1 MVLENTL
8 TQWGEIIPEVAFL
21 FYSICFSERHCIYLI
36 FLLLFHE
43 YRILIG
49 NKSAASK
56 MISSHCDLT
65 STVPNFFSL
74 SFLVHCTVRVQRIAL
89 KFFLPYSHYIHKI
102 TSSLVLMAGLIYKNI
117 SVKFVFSKK
126 ATKIDEIFPV
136 DLTVCM

>member
-21 FYSICFSERHCIYLI
+21 FYSYFIRFSEKHLFN
-36 FLLLFHE
+36 FLTIAAYMFHE

-56 MISSHCDLT
+56 RISSHCDLT

-74 SFLVHCTVRVQRIAL
+74 SLFWYTAL
-89 KFFLPYSHYIHKI
+89 FVYN
-102 TSSLVLMAGLIYKNI
+102 VLL
-117 SVKFVFSKK
+117 
-126 ATKIDEIFPV
+126 
-136 DLTVCM
+136 

>member
-21 FYSICFSERHCIYLI
+21 FYSYFIRFSEKHLFN
-36 FLLLFHE
+36 FLTIAAYMFHE

-56 MISSHCDLT
+56 RISSHCDLT
-65 STVPNFFSL
+65 STVPNFFSF

-102 TSSLVLMAGLIYKNI
+102 TSSLVLMAGLIPYFLI
-117 SVKFVFSKK
+117 
-126 ATKIDEIFPV
+126 
-136 DLTVCM
+136 